1 MQSNMK
7 IKKFYFNNKQ
17 NIEQKGKKN
26 QKNCTNKT
34 KGVIEKVYTR

>member
-17 NIEQKGKKN
+17 NIEQKGTKKS
-26 QKNCTNKT
+26 
-34 KGVIEKVYTR
+34 EKLHKQD

>member
-17 NIEQKGKKN
+17 NIEQKGTKN
-26 QKNCTNKT
+26 QKKT
-34 KGVIEKVYTR
+34 AQTRLKE